1 MNPKDR
7 IDSLLKEK
15 NLFAEYLEIFNRLI
29 VTVKNDCGELV
40 WSMRSTNALLVRDS
54 LLDFLEDYRPTTF
67 DQESEPSG
75 SLSYLPTH
83 DEKQRIRSAES

>member
-29 VTVKNDCGELV
+29 VTVKNDRGELV

-54 LLDFLEDYRPTTF
+54 ILDFLEDYRPTTF
-67 DQESEPSG
+67 IQESEPAS